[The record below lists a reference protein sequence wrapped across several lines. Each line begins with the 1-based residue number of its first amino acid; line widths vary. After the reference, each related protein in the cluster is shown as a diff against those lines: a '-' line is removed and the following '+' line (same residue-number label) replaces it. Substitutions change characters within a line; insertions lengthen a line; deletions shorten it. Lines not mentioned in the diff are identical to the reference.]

1 MGPGGRKMPDL
12 TTGPIGKTL
21 ILFALPVLATN
32 ILQSLNGSANA
43 IWVSHVLGEA
53 ALTATSNA
61 NQIMF
66 LMLGAVF
73 GLSMASNIMIGQAVG
88 GGDPAKAKRVVGTST
103 SFFVVLSISV
113 AAAEP
118 ATPQRGNGP

>member
-1 MGPGGRKMPDL
+1 MPPVRVPPGGMGPGGMRRGPDL

-21 ILFALPVLATN
+21 IAFAMPVLGSN

-53 ALTATSNA
+53 ALAAISNS
-61 NQIMF
+61 NLIFF

-73 GLSMASNIMIGQAVG
+73 GISMAANILIGQAIGAADRVL
-88 GGDPAKAKRVVGTST
+88 AKKEIGRANVGTP
-103 SFFVVLSISV
+103 V
-113 AAAEP
+113 P
-118 ATPQRGNGP
+118 

>member
-1 MGPGGRKMPDL
+1 MDARTEGARGPGGPPGGPHGRRGGPDL

-21 ILFALPVLATN
+21 ILFALPVLGSN
-32 ILQSLNGSANA
+32 VLQSLNGSANA
-43 IWVSHVLGEA
+43 VWVSHVLGEA

-73 GLSMASNIMIGQAVG
+73 GLSMASNIMIGQAMG
-88 GGDPAKAKRVVGTST
+88 ANDQALASG
-103 SFFVVLSISV
+103 
-113 AAAEP
+113 
-118 ATPQRGNGP
+118 